1 MNLVAHT
8 RKMLEQALDAYQDSP
23 RAAGWLGRHLD
34 RFSDPLRLAVVG
46 ARQTGKSMMVSAIAG
61 QELSGHGEGMHW
73 FRAAPSR
80 SQEELTL
87 IDTPAIDADAAPNTI
102 EGICLEADA
111 VLYLV
116 RHPQN
121 ADLGF
126 LHTLQDHPIARASA
140 VNSVVVLSRAD
151 ELGGGRV
158 DALISARQIARRYRR
173 EPELQ
178 GLCQDVVPVAGLLAS
193 AGRTL
198 REPEFDALADL
209 ARVPRAELEPHL
221 MSTDRFL
228 SHDGQARA
236 ALLERFGLFG
246 VRLAVTLIRRGAQT
260 LPALAAQLVPR
271 SGLAELRDTIDQYFT
286 ERQAVLKARSALLGL
301 EVVLRMEPRR
311 AAAALAGELERTL
324 ASAHDFRELRL
335 LAALR
340 TGHVVLSPELNAEA
354 VRLVGGNGTGI
365 TERLGSDGAGTQ
377 HTIFDAIQRWRALM
391 ETAGFGVI
399 ERRAAAVVLRS
410 CEAMAAGAL

>member
-1 MNLVAHT
+1 
-8 RKMLEQALDAYQDSP
+8 MLEQALDAYQDSP
-23 RAAGWLGRHLD
+23 RAVGWLRRHLD

-46 ARQTGKSMMVSAIAG
+46 ARQTGKSTMVSAIAG
-61 QELSGHGEGMHW
+61 QELTGQGDGMRW
-73 FRAAPSR
+73 FLAAPSR

-116 RHPQN
+116 RQPQN

-198 REPEFDALADL
+198 REAEFDALVDL
-209 ARVPRAELEPHL
+209 ARAPRVELEPQL

-228 SHDGQARA
+228 AQDGQVRA
-236 ALLERFGLFG
+236 GLLERFGLFG

-260 LPALAAQLVPR
+260 QPALAAQLVPR

-301 EVVLRMEPRR
+301 EVVLRMEPHP

-340 TGHVVLSPELNAEA
+340 TGRVVLPPDLNAEA

-365 TERLGSDGAGTQ
+365 TERLGSDGAGVQ
-377 HTIFDAIQRWRALM
+377 RTIFDAIRRWRALM
-391 ETAGFGVI
+391 ETAGFGVG